1 VIYFKYIF
9 WMTTRLLTE
18 NRLMNARPLSDRVY
32 KELKQDIFRCV
43 LRPGQAVYEGELAV
57 RYGAS
62 KTPIREALNTLR
74 QEGYVQVMPRRG
86 YLIAPISLQ
95 DVQQILALRLIL
107 EPAASEMAAQ
117 RVSPDELRQL
127 RRLAQRSSGPNRS
140 EQFPPDRAFHLA
152 IAEASGNPRLAA
164 CIATLLEEVQRVY
177 HLCPTLHEV
186 EKAPPNRHL
195 ALVEALM
202 QGNSHL
208 ARETMVQA
216 IQDWRAWVI
225 GSLLSSDAELGAPI
239 LIGAGAEVPLQTE
252 AGPARAARRV
262 AT

>member
-1 VIYFKYIF
+1 MEIRLPTG
-9 WMTTRLLTE
+9 TT
-18 NRLMNARPLSDRVY
+18 ARPLADRVY
-32 KELKQDIFRCV
+32 QELKRDILRCA
-43 LRPGQAVYEGELAV
+43 LRPGQAIYEGELAV

-86 YLIAPISLQ
+86 YLITPISLQ

-107 EPAASEMAAQ
+107 EPAAAEMAAQ
-117 RVSPDELRQL
+117 RVSGDELRQL
-127 RRLAQRSSGPNRS
+127 RRLAQRSSGPNRP
-140 EQFPPDRAFHLA
+140 EQSPPDRAFHLA
-152 IAEASGNPRLAA
+152 VAEASGNPRLAA
-164 CIATLLEEVQRVY
+164 YIATLLEEVQRVY

-186 EKAPPNRHL
+186 DQAPPNRHL
-195 ALVEALM
+195 TLVEALM
-202 QGNSHL
+202 KGDPQL

-216 IQDWRAWVI
+216 IQDWRTWVI

-239 LIGAGAEVPLQTE
+239 LIGSGGHAPTPTA
-252 AGPARAARRV
+252 AGPARAARQA